1 MPVGGLCAGGDDK
14 TIGDAFAGQ
23 QSLAASGGNPD
34 ADHLARCQAWI
45 MISADDDLLKA
56 AAAEGLP
63 IDNPNQHS

>member
-34 ADHLARCQAWI
+34 ANCLARCQAWI
-45 MISADDDLLKA
+45 IIRTEVNHDNDSIA
-56 AAAEGLP
+56 AF
-63 IDNPNQHS
+63 